1 MWKLEFL
8 STTFAV
14 ILVPLASSI
23 IPKAELHFKVIMY
36 ILLSPGS
43 CFKSTICTCIQNTLE
58 SALIISFCSSW
69 RKEKFFIKK
78 VWELCTPSASI
89 LRLPETWFVIFKSQR
104 SNQLFLRIR
113 NENKTSEACRFFNMP
128 SLPAPFK
135 FMILRWKTVFLEP
148 IKSSKNMLRKSILI
162 GF

>member
-14 ILVPLASSI
+14 ILVPLASPI
-23 IPKAELHFKVIMY
+23 IPKAELHFEVIMY

-43 CFKSTICTCIQNTLE
+43 CLKSTICTCKCTQNTLE

-104 SNQLFLRIR
+104 SNF
-113 NENKTSEACRFFNMP
+113 
-128 SLPAPFK
+128 
-135 FMILRWKTVFLEP
+135 
-148 IKSSKNMLRKSILI
+148 SIL
-162 GF
+162 GMKTRPLKLVDFSTCHHYLHLLSSWFWDEKLSF